1 MTNKPVAESRPPLSP
16 GEKQILKQIRM
27 LQVFALVSMQI
38 VRALEH
44 TTPYAPTLARIRL
57 RLSAI
62 ARDARILEGR
72 RRRGHVGQPVAPG
85 SPASPPAP
93 LGKTLH

>member
-1 MTNKPVAESRPPLSP
+1 MPNKPVAESRPPLSP

-44 TTPYAPTLARIRL
+44 TTPYALARIRL

-62 ARDARILEGR
+62 ARDARILEAR